1 MKIVFVISSLTS
13 GGAERVLTTL
23 ANYWSEKGWDITIL
37 AILSHDKNFYKLHK
51 NIKLISLDMRYKNSL
66 LNTLWYLYG
75 IRKIVKRV
83 NPNYVVSFISGMNI
97 FTLISLIGLKQK
109 IVISERNYF
118 DVLKSKLWRR
128 LRRITYPLTNGLVV
142 LSEDDYNYYT
152 YVKNKK
158 IIFNPLKIENLLDCK
173 FEFKEKLIIAVGT
186 LTQQKGFDRLI
197 RSLADIEMIGWRVE
211 IIGEGPKREELTALI
226 KELNLEKTIFLI
238 GRKSNIYDYY
248 QKASIFVLSSHWEGF
263 PNVLSEAMAHGC
275 SCIAFNCKTGPSS
288 IIEHEK
294 NGYLVED
301 GNTEELQSRIVEVMK
316 NRDLRQRFFVN
327 ALTIREKLKVDIIV
341 REWEDYLFSLNQKKE
356 N

>member
-23 ANYWSEKGWDITIL
+23 ANYWSEKGWDVTIL

-97 FTLISLIGLKQK
+97 FTLISLIGLKKK

-142 LSEDDYNYYT
+142 LSEDDYNHYT

-173 FEFKEKLIIAVGT
+173 FELKEKLIIAVGT

-197 RSLADIEMIGWRVE
+197 RSLADIEMLDWRVE

-316 NRDLRQRFFVN
+316 SRDLRQKFFVN

>member
-23 ANYWSEKGWDITIL
+23 ANYWSEKGWDVTIL

-142 LSEDDYNYYT
+142 LSEDDYNHYT

-173 FEFKEKLIIAVGT
+173 FELKEKLIIAVGT

-197 RSLADIEMIGWRVE
+197 RSLADIEMLDWRVE

-316 NRDLRQRFFVN
+316 SRDLRQKFFVN

>member
-23 ANYWSEKGWDITIL
+23 ANYWSEKGWDVTIL

-97 FTLISLIGLKQK
+97 FTLISLIGLKKK

-142 LSEDDYNYYT
+142 LSEDDYNHYT

-173 FEFKEKLIIAVGT
+173 FELKEKLIIAVGT

-197 RSLADIEMIGWRVE
+197 RSLADIEMLDWRVE

-316 NRDLRQRFFVN
+316 SSDLRQNFFVN

-341 REWEDYLFSLNQKKE
+341 KEWENYLFSLNQKKE

>member
-23 ANYWSEKGWDITIL
+23 ANYWSEKGWDVTIL

-97 FTLISLIGLKQK
+97 FTLISLIGLKKK

-142 LSEDDYNYYT
+142 LSEDDYNHYT

-173 FEFKEKLIIAVGT
+173 FELKEKLIIAVGT

-197 RSLADIEMIGWRVE
+197 RSLADIEMLDWRVE

-316 NRDLRQRFFVN
+316 SRDLRQKFFVN

-341 REWEDYLFSLNQKKE
+341 KEWENYLFSLNQKKE